1 MHSKR
6 SREIPLPVI
15 ILLDILMTALILGL
29 FMLFQIVIPARE
41 SAAASRA
48 KIMASQSETESKP
61 EVALLSSSP
70 SEPDRE
76 VQIEVADISAEVAKD
91 VSDDTVLTM
100 SETEASGDSVLNSAI
115 ESEQPFEKD
124 NFVSLPEPTPDTRTP
139 WQKQFADYFSDDISR
154 TENSYSSPNVAI
166 TIETKT
172 FEEGSR
178 KSVYH
183 VADIHIG
190 SIDCFKTYLS
200 HGIYTYFDTQDVL
213 EMDIAAN
220 ALLSISGDFCTYQKT
235 GFFVRNGEVV
245 KDDHSWGDICV
256 LYEDGTMECIV
267 NGMYGKNE
275 DLLEKGALQVW
286 NFGPS
291 LLDKNGGIRYDYTVS
306 QSVMYP
312 NPRSAIGYYEPG
324 HYCFVVVD
332 GRQEGYSKGMLLN
345 ELAGVFQEL
354 GCKCAYNLD
363 GGGSAVMT
371 FRHDRFS
378 QQSNGADRMLG
389 DILLIREPEE

>member
-6 SREIPLPVI
+6 SKEIPLPVI

-29 FMLFQIVIPARE
+29 FVLFQILIPARK

-115 ESEQPFEKD
+115 ESEQPFEKN

-139 WQKQFADYFSDDISR
+139 WQKQFADYFSDEIIR

-166 TIETKT
+166 SIETRT

-213 EMDIAAN
+213 EMDMAAD
-220 ALLSISGDFCTYQKT
+220 ALLAISGDFCTYQKT

-371 FRHDRFS
+371 FHHDRFS